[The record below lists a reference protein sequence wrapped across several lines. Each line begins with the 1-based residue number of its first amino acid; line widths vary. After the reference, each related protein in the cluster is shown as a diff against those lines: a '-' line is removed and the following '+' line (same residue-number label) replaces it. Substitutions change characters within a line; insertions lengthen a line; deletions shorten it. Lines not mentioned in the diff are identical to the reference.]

1 MDNDPKVRKGANGKK
16 KDQKE
21 KGKSQT
27 LGSKKHVR
35 LMEALLE
42 KRKNK

>member
-1 MDNDPKVRKGANGKK
+1 MDNEPKIRKGVNGKK

-27 LGSKKHVR
+27 LGSQKHVR
-35 LMEALLE
+35 QLEALLE
-42 KRKNK
+42 KKKEK